1 MICKKNGIL
10 KLRSKQGPKQ
20 TLFSSEAIGQI
31 RIVQNS
37 SHAAWEKHLKSNQLT
52 LGHSLNPRPVR
63 ISFPATANHV
73 SRAAERRTR
82 PPVQGGDSTRHSLR
96 WVWFGLVWHTSLLPC
111 SSWKHAFCAVAATGC
126 CPSGLQPD
134 GDTGITVSA
143 PGWPASI
150 WPRSRG
156 STDLIEPRA
165 PELCFFAASSQKEWK
180 NPSPLTPQDS
190 QMCLSRSRSDWIVV
204 ESCCYASKLILY
216 S

>member
-1 MICKKNGIL
+1 MICKKIGIL

-96 WVWFGLVWHTSLLPC
+96 WVWFGLVWHASLLPC
-111 SSWKHAFCAVAATGC
+111 SSWKHAFCAVAAAPDSATTGDC
-126 CPSGLQPD
+126 SLTATPESLTVPRWSASIPSGLAGAPLQSELLCSKQPKRMD
-134 GDTGITVSA
+134 PS
-143 PGWPASI
+143 
-150 WPRSRG
+150 SR
-156 STDLIEPRA
+156 
-165 PELCFFAASSQKEWK
+165 K
-180 NPSPLTPQDS
+180 
-190 QMCLSRSRSDWIVV
+190 
-204 ESCCYASKLILY
+204 ESCCYQVDFIFVKNACNLCKI
-216 S
+216 